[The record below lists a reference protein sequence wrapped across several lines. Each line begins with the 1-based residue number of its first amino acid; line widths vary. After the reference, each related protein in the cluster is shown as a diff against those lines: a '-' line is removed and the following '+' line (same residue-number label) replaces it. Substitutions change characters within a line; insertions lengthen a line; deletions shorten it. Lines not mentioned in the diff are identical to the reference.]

1 MSHSQLGLAVKV
13 NTGSLGPELLFPRM
27 MLFENCSNNFR
38 SSPPNLAF
46 DDIRMLVMGRQL
58 VGRWSLLNWGLNTL
72 NKQYQPVYMHTY
84 VLSWWLNGKE
94 STCQFRRLRFDL
106 WVTKIPWRRKWQ
118 PTVGFLPGKSHGQRS
133 LVGHNPWGGKSQTR
147 LSN

>member
-38 SSPPNLAF
+38 SSPSNLAF

-84 VLSWWLNGKE
+84 VLSRWLNGKE